1 MSPDAD
7 TGDRRGGRR
16 KGRRSRS
23 RREGKRAF
31 ARGARLV
38 PLLVAFVLTIGGGLV
53 ATGGSAAGAA
63 GLEGV
68 AIEAVESALQAGVWE
83 VTVSGQAVI
92 RIRAEGGGM
101 STRERACVVA
111 ERLRKSLENVGAEAV
126 MPAVMR
132 GSFAVAAGDR
142 LIVMVD
148 RRHAAANRSS
158 CYELALRWANNIRAA
173 LGAPVL
179 RGRSGHLVSLDG
191 ERGRSV
197 RVGRASWYGGRWHG
211 RPTATGEIYDQNSLT
226 AAHRTL
232 PFGTLVRVTNLSNG
246 KQVTVRINNRGPYVA
261 GRDIDLS
268 RAAAEAIDLIGP
280 GVAPVAIEVLSE
292 K

>member
-1 MSPDAD
+1 M
-7 TGDRRGGRR
+7 
-16 KGRRSRS
+16 
-23 RREGKRAF
+23 
-31 ARGARLV
+31 
-38 PLLVAFVLTIGGGLV
+38 PLLAAFVLTIGGGLV
-53 ATGGSAAGAA
+53 ATGGSAAAAA

-92 RIRAEGGGM
+92 RIRAEAGGM

-111 ERLRKSLENVGAEAV
+111 ERLRKSLEDVGAEAV

-142 LIVMVD
+142 LIVMAD
-148 RRHAAANRSS
+148 RRHAVANRSS

-179 RGRSGHLVSLDG
+179 RGRSGHLISLDG